1 MRKQTTTLGQQTTS
15 ESQAAR
21 IIREYLGDNLMHL
34 SISNHGRTIYADL
47 TYRDFKPERVVRRHL
62 EDLIPNLDFTSCDR
76 DYTDT
81 IIVDALYADLTVLY
95 VREPDGTLHPTTAA
109 DYIQELL
116 RHRDLSPDAPQQ
128 PAWANLTPEQ
138 REALIRQT
146 AQQHDI
152 LQSSGAVKPTGNAD
166 DNQNENKAE

>member
-1 MRKQTTTLGQQTTS
+1 MDDRALHLKSSVPVKQEKSRSKCSS
-15 ESQAAR
+15 EAA
-21 IIREYLGDNLMHL
+21 E
-34 SISNHGRTIYADL
+34 SSSA
-47 TYRDFKPERVVRRHL
+47 VVH
-62 EDLIPNLDFTSCDR
+62 S
-76 DYTDT
+76 
-81 IIVDALYADLTVLY
+81 DLTVLY

-128 PAWANLTPEQ
+128 PDWADLTPER

-152 LQSSGAVKPTGNAD
+152 LQSSGAVKPTGNSD
-166 DNQNENKAE
+166 DNDNDNDNKAE